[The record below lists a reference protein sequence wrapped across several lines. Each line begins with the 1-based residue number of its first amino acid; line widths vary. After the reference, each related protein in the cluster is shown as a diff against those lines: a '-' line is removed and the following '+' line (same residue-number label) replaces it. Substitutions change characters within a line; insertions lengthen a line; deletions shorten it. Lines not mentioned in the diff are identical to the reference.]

1 MIPRFSLPLRDRQL
15 LLIISL
21 AASCAGSAVVSAQ
34 PALLEQASDIDWVR
48 LEDLSAEQ
56 RTTLQD
62 QLPANCCGL
71 YLQPESPAIEG
82 EPGSANVSADAIEG
96 ESGKQLTLEGN
107 IKILQDRMSLQ
118 ADSGIY
124 NSENGNAVLQG
135 NIRVRQ
141 PSMLLVGSDGT
152 VENQGTTTNI
162 RNASYVLH
170 EDNIRGSA
178 EVIVY
183 TDADGIITIDNGLF
197 TRCEPGD
204 NSWVVEAENIVL
216 NQTTGRGVAKNVKMR
231 LGDVPVI
238 YLPRLTFPI
247 NDERAS
253 GFLAP
258 TFGSTRDGGLDASAP
273 YYLNLAPNYD
283 ATLTPR
289 IMTDRGV
296 VLGME
301 GRYRSRRSLNL
312 VQMNYLPGDKLY
324 DEAELLLPD
333 PDSPPVADRW
343 LLNVDHTSLLSRN
356 WAAQVDF
363 LGVSDDEYFQD
374 LGNTGLSTTTQSYL
388 ARSGT
393 IRYRNNDWRFRA
405 QALSF
410 QTIDPTIPENS
421 QPYKRLPRLNLDGD
435 FSNDF
440 GLEYGVRSEYVHFD
454 RDLDLDNLSAGQID
468 SGVLVTGQRL
478 TVEPEISF
486 PWSNPGAFFTPSAKY
501 SYASYQLDDPG
512 EVFTEDPT
520 RGIFTG
526 SVDTGLIFERE
537 LDFASGTM
545 LQTLEPRLFYLYNEY
560 EDQSDIPIFDSSNM
574 TFSFNQLFRDD
585 RFSGKDRI
593 GDANQLTMA
602 LSSRILDSRGKEK
615 ASASIG
621 QIFYFSDRRV
631 TLNNRPGE
639 EQRTNSSAIASELT
653 WKFNANWRINSYLE
667 WNTAEDNLEVGNFQF
682 RYQSDINHI
691 LNLSYRYRDV
701 SNPITAAGIDR
712 RIKQTDISAVWPLRE
727 NWGLIAR
734 WNYDLA
740 NKRKLESIAGLEY
753 NNCCYSV
760 RVIARQW
767 IDNDSLLFG
776 NTDDNTGIF
785 LQFELKGFGSVLG
798 GNVSSILNNG
808 ISGYREREY
817 VQ

>member
-1 MIPRFSLPLRDRQL
+1 MIPRFTLPHRPRKL

-21 AASCAGSAVVSAQ
+21 AASCAGSCVIFAQ
-34 PALLEQASDIDWVR
+34 PSLLQEASAIDWVR
-48 LEDLSAEQ
+48 MEDLSVEQ
-56 RTTLQD
+56 RALLKD
-62 QLPANCCGL
+62 ELSANCCGL
-71 YLQPESPAIEG
+71 YLQPELPAIEG
-82 EPGSANVSADAIEG
+82 EPGSANVSADSIEG
-96 ESGKQLTLEGN
+96 ESGKQLSLEGD
-107 IKILQDRMSLQ
+107 IEILQNDMSLQ

-124 NSENGNAVLQG
+124 DSESGNAELQG

-141 PSMLLVGSDGT
+141 PGMLLVGSNAS
-152 VENQGTTTNI
+152 VENEGAVTNI
-162 RNASYVLH
+162 SNASYVLH

-204 NSWVVEAENIVL
+204 NSWVVEARNIVL

-231 LGDVPVI
+231 VGNVPVI

-289 IMTDRGV
+289 IMTDRGI

-301 GRYRSRRSLNL
+301 GRYRGRRSTNL
-312 VQMNYLPGDKLY
+312 VQMNYLPGDNLY
-324 DEAELLLPD
+324 DDAELLLPD

-343 LLNVDHTSLLSRN
+343 LLNVDHSSRLSRN
-356 WAAQVDF
+356 WAAQVDY
-363 LGVSDDEYFQD
+363 LAVSDDEYFQD
-374 LGNTGLSTTTQSYL
+374 LGNTGLSTTVQSYL
-388 ARSGT
+388 SRTGT
-393 IRYRNNDWRFRA
+393 VRYRNNDWRFRA

-410 QTIDPTIPENS
+410 QTIDPTIPENR
-421 QPYKRLPRLNLDGD
+421 QPYQRLPRLNLDGD
-435 FSNDF
+435 FSNQLGF
-440 GLEYGVRSEYVHFD
+440 EYGLRSEYVHFD
-454 RDLDLDNLSAGQID
+454 RNLDVDNLSAGQIA

-478 TVEPEISF
+478 TIEPQVSY
-486 PWSNPGAFFTPSAKY
+486 PWSNPGAFITPGAKY

-512 EVFTEDPT
+512 GVFNEDQS
-520 RGIFTG
+520 RGIF
-526 SVDTGLIFERE
+526 SASLDSGLIFERE
-537 LDFASGTM
+537 LDFASDTM

-560 EDQSDIPIFDSSNM
+560 EDQSDIPVFDSSNM

-602 LSSRILDSRGKEK
+602 LSSRILNSRGQEK

-621 QIFYFSDRRV
+621 QIFYFDDRRV
-631 TLNNRPGE
+631 TLDDRPGE
-639 EQRTNSSAIASELT
+639 EERTSSSAIASEMT
-653 WKFNANWRINSYLE
+653 WKFNANWRINTYLE

-712 RIKQTDISAVWPLRE
+712 RIKQTDISAVWPIRE

-798 GNVSSILNNG
+798 GNVSGILNNG
-808 ISGYREREY
+808 ISGYRERDY